1 VVLRRTRTTALV
13 LRRTNILVLRTVVIA
28 SSLSNSPNVIIES
41 RRRGM
46 QTRSRERTGAGG
58 SFNLGGTKAE
68 IRNAAATTSRC
79 VGSEKVASR
88 SGDRPA
94 IIPSS
99 PSTHH
104 FGRAAHG
111 EARCA
116 GRFSRRHEA
125 TRYIREGERHLSRQ
139 ERLLLSLK
147 PRSWTIT
154 NGTNGEGHLGVI

>member
-1 VVLRRTRTTALV
+1 MVLRRTKTTALV

-41 RRRGM
+41 RQHGM

-58 SFNLGGTKAE
+58 SFNWGGTKAE

-94 IIPSS
+94 IKYFGAIAHSS
-99 PSTHH
+99 FCARLTRD
-104 FGRAAHG
+104 RAQHQTTPLPAALG
-111 EARCA
+111 C
-116 GRFSRRHEA
+116 
-125 TRYIREGERHLSRQ
+125 
-139 ERLLLSLK
+139 
-147 PRSWTIT
+147 RS
-154 NGTNGEGHLGVI
+154 NAELFNRA